1 MNLEINAIHNQFYII
16 LGRYIKARI
25 NDTDDAYDVLQ
36 EVFIKINENLGSL
49 TDDSKLKSW
58 IFTITRNSIID
69 YYRKNSNHKKSELT
83 ECMMQ
88 KILHETD
95 LDTSESLDCCLIK
108 FIERLPEDYRDI
120 IMDSEI
126 HGIKQK
132 DLTEKYNLAYPSIR
146 SRVQRGRSR
155 LKEMLLDCCSIE
167 LDRRGNVMNV
177 KSKKS
182 CSEGKC

>member
-1 MNLEINAIHNQFYII
+1 MEINTIHNQFYII
-16 LGRYIKARI
+16 LGKYIKARI
-25 NDTDDAYDVLQ
+25 NDTDDASDVLQ

-69 YYRKNSNHKKSELT
+69 YYRKSSHQKKSELT

-88 KILHETD
+88 KTMQETD
-95 LDTSESLDCCLIK
+95 FDNSQSLDCCLIN
-108 FIERLPEDYRDI
+108 FIERLPEEYQGI

-132 DLTEKYNLAYPSIR
+132 DLTEKYSLAYPSIR
-146 SRVQRGRSR
+146 SRVQRGSK

-177 KSKKS
+177 TSKKS
-182 CSEGKC
+182 CTGGKC

>member
-1 MNLEINAIHNQFYII
+1 MEINTIHNQFYII
-16 LGRYIKARI
+16 LGKYIKARI
-25 NDTDDAYDVLQ
+25 NDTDDASDVLQ

-69 YYRKNSNHKKSELT
+69 YYRKSSHQKKSELT

-88 KILHETD
+88 KTMQETD
-95 LDTSESLDCCLIK
+95 FDNSQSLDCCLIN
-108 FIERLPEDYRDI
+108 FIERLPEEYQGI

-132 DLTEKYNLAYPSIR
+132 DLTEKYSLAYPSIR
-146 SRVQRGRSR
+146 SRVQRGRSK

-177 KSKKS
+177 TSKKS
-182 CSEGKC
+182 CTGGKC

>member
-1 MNLEINAIHNQFYII
+1 MSLEINTIHNQFYII
-16 LGRYIKARI
+16 LGKYIKARI
-25 NDTDDAYDVLQ
+25 NDTGDASDVLQ

-49 TDDSKLKSW
+49 TEESKLKSW

-88 KILHETD
+88 KIMHETD
-95 LDTSESLDCCLIK
+95 FDTSESLDCCLMK

-132 DLTEKYNLAYPSIR
+132 NLTEKYSLAYASIR
-146 SRVQRGRSR
+146 SRVQRGRSK

-177 KSKKS
+177 TSKKS
-182 CSEGKC
+182 CSGGKC

>member
-1 MNLEINAIHNQFYII
+1 MSLEINIIHNQFYII
-16 LGRYIKARI
+16 LGKYIKSHI
-25 NDTDDAYDVLQ
+25 NDIEDASDVLQ
-36 EVFIKINENLGSL
+36 EVFIKINDNLGSL
-49 TDDSKLKSW
+49 TDESKLKSW

-69 YYRKNSNHKKSELT
+69 YYRKNSHHKKSELK

-88 KILHETD
+88 KIMHETD
-95 LDTSESLDCCLIK
+95 FDNTESLDCCLMK
-108 FIERLPEDYRDI
+108 FIDRLPEDYRDI

-146 SRVQRGRSR
+146 SRVQRGRSQ
-155 LKEMLLDCCSIE
+155 LKQMLLDCCSIE

-177 KSKKS
+177 RSKKS
-182 CSEGKC
+182 CNGGKC